1 MVSSITGGPPSD
13 VFFSFSFF
21 LDLRQVWG
29 IFFIVFSYCY
39 LMTTST
45 SSGDGTSN
53 GGGGSFYFGRLILP
67 CIRYEA
73 SAYSTRVQKK
83 KKRKCDYCHTSRSIV
98 HIELTPLP
106 FRLRIGSMRGRK
118 GP

>member
-1 MVSSITGGPPSD
+1 MEMCIKVGESADVVSSITGGPPSD

-45 SSGDGTSN
+45 SFARAPVMGPVTGEGGVSTSGDLFCPAFATKH
-53 GGGGSFYFGRLILP
+53 LP
-67 CIRYEA
+67 TLL
-73 SAYSTRVQKK
+73 AYKK
-83 KKRKCDYCHTSRSIV
+83 KKNENVTTVTRHVALCISN
-98 HIELTPLP
+98 
-106 FRLRIGSMRGRK
+106 
-118 GP
+118 